1 MQKEFA
7 VYAIGSALVDIE
19 FVVNDK
25 FLQNNNI
32 KKGVM
37 SIVDNNT
44 LDELIN
50 KLNTEADFVKKSCGG
65 SACNS
70 VVAINNFGGKTFYTS
85 KVADDEFGH
94 FFVQDLKDIGV
105 DFKDAIFDKGVT
117 GKCLVMITKDANR
130 TMNTF
135 LGINEN
141 LCLQDLDTHSL
152 TNSKWLYVEGY
163 LATNKKREEVG
174 IEAMAIA
181 KKAQLKTAISLS
193 DPLVVKIFN
202 QQIKNII
209 GDKVDLLFCNKEEA
223 FSFSNKKNM
232 KDVVYELTKYAKTF
246 AITLD
251 ANGCLIYDGKN
262 EFIIPA
268 IKTKAIDTNGA
279 GDMFAG
285 AFLYAIN
292 NSLNYYDAAKFANT
306 SASIVVSKFGPRID
320 KNQYIKI
327 KKDFNI

>member
-19 FVVNDK
+19 FVVDDK

-70 VVAINNFGGKTFYTS
+70 IVAMSNFGVKTFYTG
-85 KVADDEFGH
+85 KVANDEFGK
-94 FFVQDLKDIGV
+94 FFLQDLKNKNIS
-105 DFKDAIFDKGVT
+105 FKAKILDKGIT
-117 GKCLVMITKDANR
+117 GKCLVMITKDAQR

-141 LCLQDLDTHSL
+141 LCLDDLDINSL
-152 TNSKWLYVEGY
+152 NNSKWLYVEGY
-163 LATNKKREEVG
+163 LATDNNRVKVG
-174 IEAMAIA
+174 VEAMNIA
-181 KKAQLKTAISLS
+181 KKAEVKTSINLS
-193 DPLVVKIFN
+193 DPFVAKTFT
-202 QQIKNII
+202 QQMKEMI
-209 GDKVDLLFCNKEEA
+209 GTGVDLIFCNIDEA
-223 FSFSNKKNM
+223 LSFSNKKNI
-232 KDVVYELTKYAKTF
+232 KDASNELKKYTKTF
-246 AITLD
+246 AITLGSK
-251 ANGCLIYDGKN
+251 GCLIYDGKT

-268 IKTKAIDTNGA
+268 IKVKAIDTNGA

-292 NSLNYYDAAKFANT
+292 NSFNYYDAAKFANT
-306 SASIVVSKFGPRID
+306 AAAIVVSKFGPRID
-320 KNQYIKI
+320 KNQYIQI
-327 KKDFNI
+327 KKECNI